1 MFSRHA
7 DREKCRKPPKTVPIL
22 EVVIKQKKQAV
33 FAILVQT
40 KGVRSTRSK
49 SSLHNNGKEKEFTQG
64 AEYDIGPA
72 VAACE
77 REIGIEKAVMLFPS
91 AVGNVDNWHVMRSKR
106 LHAFACESDGAAR
119 SLFPE
124 APDLQIPD
132 TLFSRGIMWG
142 SYFLCRVMS
151 SHSLSL

>member
-7 DREKCRKPPKTVPIL
+7 DREKCRKPSKTVPIL
-22 EVVIKQKKQAV
+22 KVVIKQKKQAV
-33 FAILVQT
+33 FAVFVQT

-91 AVGNVDNWHVMRSKR
+91 AVENVDNWHVMRSKR

-124 APDLQIPD
+124 AGPPD
-132 TLFSRGIMWG
+132 SRHLVLAGNHVGI
-142 SYFLCRVMS
+142 LLP
-151 SHSLSL
+151 LSCHV

>member
-1 MFSRHA
+1 MQEASKDSSNLKGCHQT
-7 DREKCRKPPKTVPIL
+7 EKAGGICGICPN
-22 EVVIKQKKQAV
+22 
-33 FAILVQT
+33 
-40 KGVRSTRSK
+40 KGSKEHKVK

-124 APDLQIPD
+124 AGPPD
-132 TLFSRGIMWG
+132 SRHLVLAGNHVGI
-142 SYFLCRVMS
+142 LLP
-151 SHSLSL
+151 LSCHV

>member
-1 MFSRHA
+1 MS
-7 DREKCRKPPKTVPIL
+7 KT
-22 EVVIKQKKQAV
+22 
-33 FAILVQT
+33 
-40 KGVRSTRSK
+40 
-49 SSLHNNGKEKEFTQG
+49 SLHNNGKEKEFTQG
-64 AEYDIGPA
+64 AEHDIGPA

-124 APDLQIPD
+124 AGPPD
-132 TLFSRGIMWG
+132 FRGIMWG
-142 SYFLCRVMS
+142 SFFFFFLCCASCLAVLCRRNCALTTS
-151 SHSLSL
+151 S